1 LEVLPGLWQWEVGSD
16 CDDGRG
22 GDLIL
27 IIIIIISIII
37 SIQIIQTIKE
47 TQIIQDLK

>member
-22 GDLIL
+22 GDLIIIIL
-27 IIIIIISIII
+27 IIIISII
-37 SIQIIQTIKE
+37 SIQIIQTIK
-47 TQIIQDLK
+47 KNR